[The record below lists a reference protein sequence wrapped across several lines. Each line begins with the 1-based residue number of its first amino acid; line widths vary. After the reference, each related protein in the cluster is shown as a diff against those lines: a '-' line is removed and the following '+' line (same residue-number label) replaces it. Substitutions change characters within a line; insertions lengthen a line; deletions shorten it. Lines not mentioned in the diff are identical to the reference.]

1 MLNIVVC
8 VKLVQDP
15 EAPVSSFKIDPESRR
30 AIPAAGTPPVLN
42 PFDENALEG
51 ALRLKAAAGAG
62 GAKITVISMG
72 KVIAKAVMRK
82 AYAVGADN
90 LILLED
96 PVFDSFDPWFSA
108 TVLAAAIKKQGPFDI
123 ILCGREAADT
133 DAGQTGSGIAEI
145 LGIPSVTLAKK
156 IEATGGVLKIER
168 VVSDGIEAVE
178 VATPA
183 LVTATNEL
191 GELRSASVPALM
203 AAQKKLI
210 TVWKAADIGLDVGK
224 LEKQKI
230 AKLFIPV
237 RQIQCTMV
245 TGGTPAEAGAN
256 LAAKLKEQKLI

>member
-15 EAPVSSFKIDPESRR
+15 EAPVSSFKIDPETRR
-30 AIPAAGTPPVLN
+30 ALPAAGTPPVLN

-51 ALRLKAAAGAG
+51 ALRLKAALGAG

-82 AYAVGADN
+82 TYAVGADN

-108 TVLAAAIKKQGPFDI
+108 TVLAAAIKKQGSFDLV
-123 ILCGREAADT
+123 LCGRQSADT

-156 IEATGGVLKIER
+156 IEFANGVFKIER
-168 VVSDGIEAVE
+168 VLPDGLETIEVP
-178 VATPA
+178 TPA

-191 GELRSASVPALM
+191 GELRSAAVAALM
-203 AAQKKLI
+203 AAQKKPI
-210 TVWKAADIGLDVGK
+210 TTWKAADVGLDVSK

-230 AKLFIPV
+230 ARLYIPV
-237 RQIQCTMV
+237 RQVQCTLV
-245 TGGTPAEAGAN
+245 TGGTPEETGAN
-256 LAAKLKEQKLI
+256 LAIKLKESKLI